1 MAVHA
6 IRVQSRGMRQT
17 FATTEKGKAMSD
29 YIVHRRKNRADKV
42 IGELVRCKECRYW
55 NTSGCRDGVG
65 ECEWAYYMTK
75 PDDFC
80 SYGERKESE

>member
-1 MAVHA
+1 M
-6 IRVQSRGMRQT
+6 Q
-17 FATTEKGKAMSD
+17 EKGKAMSD

-42 IGELVRCKECRYW
+42 IGELVRCKECKYW
-55 NTSGCRDGVG
+55 RTREDATRCCVREYAQ
-65 ECEWAYYMTK
+65 ECWK